1 MVKSIYR
8 KEAITRKEAIDEIT
22 DLCLS
27 RDCLHCPNKLYC
39 ESLDNRGIEKFED
52 MTDYQLQHILTE
64 LEKAN

>member
-27 RDCLHCPNKLYC
+27 KDCLHCPNKLYC
-39 ESLDNRGIEKFED
+39 ESLDNRGIEN
-52 MTDYQLQHILTE
+52 LRI
-64 LEKAN
+64 

>member
-8 KEAITRKEAIDEIT
+8 KEAITRKEAIDEII
-22 DLCLS
+22 D
-27 RDCLHCPNKLYC
+27 LYC